1 VSSKLHKLQHTAKHT
16 HHKHTVH
23 TLQTTSCKGSAFN

>member
-1 VSSKLHKLQHTAKHT
+1 VSSKLHKLQHTAKHR